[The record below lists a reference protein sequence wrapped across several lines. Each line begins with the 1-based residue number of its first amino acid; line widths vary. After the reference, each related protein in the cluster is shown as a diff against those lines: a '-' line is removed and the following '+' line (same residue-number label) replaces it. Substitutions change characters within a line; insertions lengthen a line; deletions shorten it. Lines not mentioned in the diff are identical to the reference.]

1 MAASAALA
9 MPCPPGTENQT
20 SSWKPTFWAGSSVR
34 DGTSSGRCPA
44 SSDCSATRAARLA
57 ERTEATVTP
66 ARTSVPPAEASAEIV
81 TQSATERVYGAAT
94 KSTQTRHGC
103 VVTIGDVDVQL
114 PALSRRQLFGAAVAV
129 AVLLVLL
136 VRHLGGSGS
145 AAPLVAPLRGPAKPR
160 AAAAKLL
167 VIDVA
172 GAVRR
177 PGLYRLREGSRID
190 DAIAVAGGA
199 TAKAQLDAVNLAAPL
214 ADGEQIVVPGRGAA
228 GAAAAASPP
237 AAGSSPSAPLDLNT
251 ATAEQL
257 DSLPG
262 IGPVTAQ
269 KIIDFRQEHGA
280 FHSVAELEGV
290 PGIGEGRLAQLKGL
304 VIP

>member
-1 MAASAALA
+1 MD
-9 MPCPPGTENQT
+9 
-20 SSWKPTFWAGSSVR
+20 VR
-34 DGTSSGRCPA
+34 VS
-44 SSDCSATRAARLA
+44 
-57 ERTEATVTP
+57 
-66 ARTSVPPAEASAEIV
+66 
-81 TQSATERVYGAAT
+81 
-94 KSTQTRHGC
+94 
-103 VVTIGDVDVQL
+103 
-114 PALSRRQLFGAAVAV
+114 ALSRRQLFAAAVAV
-129 AVLLVLL
+129 AIVLVVF
-136 VRHLGGSGS
+136 VRHLGESGS
-145 AAPLVAPLRGPAKPR
+145 AARAVTPLPTPAKP
-160 AAAAKLL
+160 AKAVAAKLL

-190 DAIAVAGGA
+190 DAIAAAGGP
-199 TAKAQLDAVNLAAPL
+199 TAKAQLDAVNLAAPI
-214 ADGEQIVVPGRGAA
+214 ADGEQVVVPGRGVA
-228 GAAAAASPP
+228 GAPAATPP

-269 KIIDFRQEHGA
+269 KILDYRQAHGP

-290 PGIGEGRLAQLKGL
+290 PGIGPGRLSQLKGL

>member
-1 MAASAALA
+1 MD
-9 MPCPPGTENQT
+9 
-20 SSWKPTFWAGSSVR
+20 VR
-34 DGTSSGRCPA
+34 LSR
-44 SSDCSATRAARLA
+44 
-57 ERTEATVTP
+57 
-66 ARTSVPPAEASAEIV
+66 
-81 TQSATERVYGAAT
+81 
-94 KSTQTRHGC
+94 
-103 VVTIGDVDVQL
+103 
-114 PALSRRQLFGAAVAV
+114 LSRRQLFAAAAAVAI
-129 AVLLVLL
+129 LFVLL

-145 AAPLVAPLRGPAKPR
+145 SAPAVTPLRVSSRPAKSV
-160 AAAAKLL
+160 AARLL

-190 DAIAVAGGA
+190 DAIAAAGGP
-199 TAKAQLDAVNLAAPL
+199 TAKARLDAVNLAAPI
-214 ADGEQIVVPGRGAA
+214 ADGEQVVVPGRGAA
-228 GAAAAASPP
+228 GAPAATPP

-269 KIIDFRQEHGA
+269 KILDYRQEHGA

-290 PGIGEGRLAQLKGL
+290 PGIGPGRLAQLKGL